1 VLNVMNKLAD
11 DVEPS
16 VRAELM
22 EQVPHIAMY
31 CQEFKAK
38 LAHVVPETLLPM
50 VVKFLTDVNIQV
62 RKTSQAAL
70 LVLLEQG
77 LVEKSDVQEQVCPV
91 ILRLTEADA
100 LDDHRTEA
108 VALLSKMA
116 PLIGKEMSE
125 AIFLERFAALCVDPL
140 FHVRKV
146 CAANFGDFSSV
157 VGPDS
162 TEQVLLSKFLYLCD
176 DAVWGVRKAC
186 ADVFMPVSCV
196 CSPQIRKKEL
206 APLFVNLLRDQSRW
220 VRMTAYQALGPFIS
234 TFADS
239 QITALLHNDNGEI
252 VITDR
257 DLLSDRLDELEQI
270 RAEQKEN
277 EVENPSEQQQ
287 QQADQSIIT
296 PSSSSSPSPKPSS
309 PSSSGTLSSSEST
322 KESVIETE
330 SSSIASSSSNH
341 VVEDM
346 DLSHDDVNENNTEA
360 VGASSSTTT
369 TTTTTKLVHSRS
381 EGDLSL
387 EEERAKA
394 YNSKNQENNNNNNTT
409 PQSVAGSSTSGGS
422 LTSSES
428 FNNFLYWRDPVPILE
443 DIPSKSEDMK
453 SKKESEE
460 SDQGGDINNDEE
472 KKEDENKAAE
482 ASKDTEL
489 PDLEGVTVSSEDTI
503 TKDANNSEEDQN
515 LLAKTN
521 EAEQSKGTTSETTTS
536 DDTTTSANN
545 DDDDDSADNDQSM
558 WSNCPVIT
566 FQTFDDLTDSSDA
579 STMELFRPGTG
590 ANDQRTSFSV
600 FDPNDGANNNRSPQQ
615 QLQLQQQQHQQQQQ
629 QQQSIQDPAL
639 PKGPPS
645 TKQSIVPQLLVD
657 HFVSMTDPSRAQTVD
672 SDIAH
677 HCAFSLPAVALT
689 IGRSNWPLLF
699 NTYDILASDMQ
710 WKVRRTLASSI
721 HELGVILGQDIVV
734 NDLIPIFNGFLRD
747 LDEVRIGLLKHLA
760 DFLKLLPSD
769 LRRDYLPKL
778 SDFLDMDNDRNWRF
792 RQELAEQ
799 LGKLVPLFTPKE
811 VKTYL
816 APIAILL
823 IKDQVAAVRQSAIQ
837 VHTIIVK
844 TLLED
849 NSAAPAAYG
858 LIRVLLADL
867 VDELVRS
874 VLWSHRQTY
883 AFLALKLFDEQAL
896 DHAQY
901 AQDVLPSLLDLSY
914 DKVPNVRLA
923 VARVL
928 NQIRQMTYFVK
939 EANPH
944 HGRMEQVIEELSK
957 DDDADVKAFLQI
969 PQMYDSDGEPI
980 NDVSSLP
987 V

>member
-1 VLNVMNKLAD
+1 
-11 DVEPS
+11 
-16 VRAELM
+16 
-22 EQVPHIAMY
+22 
-31 CQEFKAK
+31 
-38 LAHVVPETLLPM
+38 
-50 VVKFLTDVNIQV
+50 
-62 RKTSQAAL
+62 
-70 LVLLEQG
+70 
-77 LVEKSDVQEQVCPV
+77 
-91 ILRLTEADA
+91 
-100 LDDHRTEA
+100 
-108 VALLSKMA
+108 
-116 PLIGKEMSE
+116 
-125 AIFLERFAALCVDPL
+125 
-140 FHVRKV
+140 
-146 CAANFGDFSSV
+146 
-157 VGPDS
+157 
-162 TEQVLLSKFLYLCD
+162 
-176 DAVWGVRKAC
+176 
-186 ADVFMPVSCV
+186 
-196 CSPQIRKKEL
+196 
-206 APLFVNLLRDQSRW
+206 
-220 VRMTAYQALGPFIS
+220 
-234 TFADS
+234 
-239 QITALLHNDNGEI
+239 
-252 VITDR
+252 
-257 DLLSDRLDELEQI
+257 
-270 RAEQKEN
+270 
-277 EVENPSEQQQ
+277 
-287 QQADQSIIT
+287 
-296 PSSSSSPSPKPSS
+296 
-309 PSSSGTLSSSEST
+309 
-322 KESVIETE
+322 
-330 SSSIASSSSNH
+330 
-341 VVEDM
+341 M
-346 DLSHDDVNENNTEA
+346 DLSHDEVNENNTEA
-360 VGASSSTTT
+360 VGASSSTT

-460 SDQGGDINNDEE
+460 SDQDEE
-472 KKEDENKAAE
+472 KKEDENKAAG

-521 EAEQSKGTTSETTTS
+521 EAEQSK
-536 DDTTTSANN
+536 
-545 DDDDDSADNDQSM
+545 
-558 WSNCPVIT
+558 
-566 FQTFDDLTDSSDA
+566 DSSDA

-615 QLQLQQQQHQQQQQ
+615 QLQLQQQQHQQQQ

-849 NSAAPAAYG
+849 SSAAPAAYG